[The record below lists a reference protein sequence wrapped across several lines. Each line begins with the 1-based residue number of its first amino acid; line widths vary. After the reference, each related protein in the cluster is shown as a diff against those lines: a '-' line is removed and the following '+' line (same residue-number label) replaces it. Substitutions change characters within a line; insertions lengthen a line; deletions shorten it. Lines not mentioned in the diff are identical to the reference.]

1 MGCFLSTERSH
12 LKQKSHARTD
22 PEVRLEEMLQ
32 RLKEQDFRLTPQR
45 LAVLKILAVSDEH
58 PSVEM
63 IFEKVRPNFPT
74 TSLATIY
81 KTVNVLKQ
89 IGEVVELD
97 FSEESNRYDGNK
109 PYPHPHLICTKCKT
123 VVDPDVPTVTE
134 LSKELA
140 NKTGYKIVNHRLD
153 FFGICPRCQTNG

>member
-1 MGCFLSTERSH
+1 LNPDELHRKKTVPGMC
-12 LKQKSHARTD
+12 D
-22 PEVRLEEMLQ
+22 PQVRLETMIKKL
-32 RLKEQDFRLTPQR
+32 RDLAFRITPQR
-45 LAVLKILAVSDEH
+45 LGVLKILARSEGH
-58 PSVEM
+58 PSVEN
-63 IFEKVRPNFPT
+63 IYRQVKPDFPT

-81 KTVNVLKQ
+81 KTVNLLKQ

-123 VVDPDVPTVTE
+123 IVDPDVAAVTE

-140 NKTGYKIVNHRLD
+140 NKTGYEILNHRLD
-153 FFGICPRCQTNG
+153 FFGICPRCQRNS